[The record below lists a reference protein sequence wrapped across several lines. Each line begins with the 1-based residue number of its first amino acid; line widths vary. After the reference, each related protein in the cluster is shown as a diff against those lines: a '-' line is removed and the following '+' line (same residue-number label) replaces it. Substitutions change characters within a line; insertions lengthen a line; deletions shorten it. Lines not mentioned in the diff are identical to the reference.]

1 MSFFNER
8 QIEGFLLGKYV
19 CDECGSQMEFEN
31 EAEDVL
37 VCPECGNSMDID
49 RYGFSSD
56 EEYESLYPLIED
68 EDDSYDE
75 DDFEEETYE
84 DVYGELDD

>member
-8 QIEGFLLGKYV
+8 QIEGFLTGKYV
-19 CDECGSQMEFEN
+19 CDECGCQMEFEN
-31 EAEDVL
+31 EAEDIL
-37 VCPECGNSMDID
+37 VCPECGNSVDLD
-49 RYGFSSD
+49 HYGFNGD
-56 EEYESLYPLIED
+56 EKYESLYQLIENE
-68 EDDSYDE
+68 EDNYGE